1 MRSLAYFAVFLLSLV
16 ASAHSTLVYLRVE
29 GANDTI
35 YESRRLIP
43 ARAQDTTN
51 GTNPCSGLN
60 GGVNTEP
67 GATCTSA
74 LAAAAKTWDFTFD
87 GRVLPSPSGTARADR
102 GAQDVQRR
110 VRRLPHHAHR
120 RHRAD

>member
-1 MRSLAYFAVFLLSLV
+1 MRSFAYFAVFLLALV
-16 ASAHSTLVYLRVE
+16 ASAHCATLVYLRVE
-29 GANDTI
+29 GASGTI

-43 ARAQDTTN
+43 ARAQDATN

-60 GGVNTEP
+60 GGVDTEP

-87 GRVLPSPSGTARADR
+87 G
-102 GAQDVQRR
+102 
-110 VRRLPHHAHR
+110 
-120 RHRAD
+120 